1 MPEFIDIYTEDSQ
14 KIGTISKKEYY
25 SGDIKDVPWI
35 KCCTCFVIDDK
46 EKKVLF
52 EKRGKRFLD
61 PGKLDLCSGHVQS
74 GEIPTQSMIRELDEE
89 LNIKEENSRNIHYLG
104 ELKLDYTKLK
114 DETNRKQ
121 LKCFVS
127 VYALKMKDIS
137 KIQIDNDEA
146 ISMGWLNFEDTIG
159 FISNNMTRIPYDE
172 GLKEVYNEIFERLND
187 YMKLKINL
195 KYNENK
201 KDFEKEEKI

>member
-1 MPEFIDIYTEDSQ
+1 MSELIDIYTEDGQ

-25 SGDIKDVPWI
+25 SGNIQDVPWI
-35 KCCTCFVIDDK
+35 KCCTCFVID
-46 EKKVLF
+46 ENEQKVLF

-74 GEIPTQSMIRELDEE
+74 GEVPTQSMIRELDEE
-89 LNIKEENSRNIHYLG
+89 LSIEEKDSRNVHYLG
-104 ELKLDYTKLK
+104 ELRLDYTKLK
-114 DETNRKQ
+114 DETDRKQ

-137 KIQIDNDEA
+137 GIQIDNNEA
-146 ISMGWLNFEDTIG
+146 ISMGWLSLEDTIG

-172 GLKEVYNEIFERLND
+172 ELQQQYKEIFERLKEFVTPTINKD
-187 YMKLKINL
+187 SKLK
-195 KYNENK
+195 E
-201 KDFEKEEKI
+201 

>member
-1 MPEFIDIYTEDSQ
+1 MSELIDIYTEDGQ

-25 SGDIKDVPWI
+25 SGNIEDIPWI
-35 KCCTCFVIDDK
+35 KCCTCFVIDQN
-46 EKKVLF
+46 EQKVLF

-74 GEIPTQSMIRELDEE
+74 GEVPIQSMIRELDEE
-89 LNIKEENSRNIHYLG
+89 LSIEEKDSRNVHYLG

-114 DETNRKQ
+114 DETDRKQ

-137 KIQIDNDEA
+137 KIQIDNNEA
-146 ISMGWLNFEDTIG
+146 ISMGWLSLEDSIG

-172 GLKEVYNEIFERLND
+172 NLKQQYKEIFGKLKEFISPTINND
-187 YMKLKINL
+187 SKLK
-195 KYNENK
+195 E
-201 KDFEKEEKI
+201 